1 MHELSIAQSILDI
14 VLQHLPP
21 EPPPVESVRVRIGR
35 LSGVLA
41 DSLEFCFSAVI
52 HGTPLEGSRMDIEH
66 LPARAIC
73 RGCGKDFEVQEV
85 TFACPSCAAADI
97 KLISGFELQVA
108 EIVLAD
114 APMTTS

>member
-1 MHELSIAQSILDI
+1 MHELSIAQSILEI

-41 DSLEFCFSAVI
+41 DSLEFCYSTVVS
-52 HGTPLEGSRMDIEH
+52 GTPLEGSRMEIEH
-66 LPARAIC
+66 IPVRAIC
-73 RGCGKDFEVQEV
+73 RGCGKDFQLQEAAFV
-85 TFACPSCAAADI
+85 CPSCAAADI
-97 KLISGFELQVA
+97 KLTSGFELQVA

-114 APMTTS
+114 SPSTTS